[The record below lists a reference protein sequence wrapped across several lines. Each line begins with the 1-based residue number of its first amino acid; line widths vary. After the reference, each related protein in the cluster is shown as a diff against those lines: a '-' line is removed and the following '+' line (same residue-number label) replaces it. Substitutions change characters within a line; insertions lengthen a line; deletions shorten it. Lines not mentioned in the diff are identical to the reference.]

1 MTRNNLLPPRHGDKI
16 NRETHEPREIFLP
29 RLVQRGEGRG
39 EELKSIS
46 CRAAIQTVVSSVEIM
61 SLETTLTDTVNR
73 LRQGRFPNEQAIS
86 QGIVLRV
93 LQELGWDTWD
103 TTIVWPE
110 FKTGEGRVDFALCH
124 PSSQPA
130 DFIEVKQPGKAEES
144 VRQALEY
151 AFHKGVPFVVLTDG
165 RTWSF
170 YLPAEQG
177 SYEDRRVYKL
187 DLYERSPA
195 EASDIL
201 RRYLEYSRVASG
213 EALETARK
221 EYRSR
226 NRRSQ
231 AKATIPEAWREL
243 IEKGNEDLVDLVAN
257 TVESK
262 IGVRPDND
270 EVAEFLAGLGKSI
283 IVEAAQREIP
293 QPARIPIRSTVPT
306 TGVEPTRR
314 GKLILLGKSHNYQNA
329 KDAMV
334 VVLRELAKNNSS
346 FLERCSQHSDAQGR
360 KRRYIARSLEE
371 LYPDREDLREMHE
384 ALPDG
389 WFVATNL
396 NNVLKKTIIKLAT
409 EVAGLTFGKDVIVE
423 F

>member
-1 MTRNNLLPPRHGDKI
+1 
-16 NRETHEPREIFLP
+16 
-29 RLVQRGEGRG
+29 
-39 EELKSIS
+39 
-46 CRAAIQTVVSSVEIM
+46 M
-61 SLETTLTDTVNR
+61 SLETTISDITTR

-86 QGIVLRV
+86 QGVVLRV

-110 FKTGEGRVDFALCH
+110 YKTGEGRVDFALCH
-124 PSSQPA
+124 PPSKPA

-151 AFHKGVPFVVLTDG
+151 AFHTGVPFVVLTDG

-187 DLYERSPA
+187 DLYERPPDEAA
-195 EASDIL
+195 EIL
-201 RRYLEYSRVASG
+201 RRYLERSRVESG

-221 EYRSR
+221 EYRNR

-231 AKATIPEAWREL
+231 AKAAIPEAWREL
-243 IEKGNEDLVDLVAN
+243 VEKGDEDLVDLVASA
-257 TVESK
+257 VESK
-262 IGVRPDND
+262 TGVRPDND
-270 EVAEFLAGLGKSI
+270 EVAEFLAGLGKTI
-283 IVEAAQREIP
+283 IVEAAQRNIS
-293 QPARIPIRSTVPT
+293 QPERVSTRPITTPAISASTRS
-306 TGVEPTRR
+306 
-314 GKLILLGKSHNYQNA
+314 GKLVLLGKSHVYHNA

-334 VVLRELAKNNSS
+334 IVLRELAKSDVS
-346 FLERCSQHSDAQGR
+346 FLEKCSQHPDAQGR
-360 KRRYIARSLEE
+360 KRRYIARSPEE
-371 LYPDREDLREMHE
+371 LYPDREDLREMRE
-384 ALPDG
+384 TLPGG

-423 F
+423 L

>member
-1 MTRNNLLPPRHGDKI
+1 
-16 NRETHEPREIFLP
+16 
-29 RLVQRGEGRG
+29 
-39 EELKSIS
+39 
-46 CRAAIQTVVSSVEIM
+46 M
-61 SLETTLTDTVNR
+61 SLENTLTDIVNR

-124 PSSQPA
+124 PPSKPA

-151 AFHKGVPFVVLTDG
+151 AFHTGVPFVVLTDG

-177 SYEDRRVYKL
+177 SYEDRRVHKL

-195 EASDIL
+195 EASEIL
-201 RRYLEYSRVASG
+201 RRYLERSRVESG

-231 AKATIPEAWREL
+231 AKAAIPEAWREL
-243 IEKGNEDLVDLVAN
+243 VQKGDEDLVDLVAN
-257 TVESK
+257 AVESK

-270 EVAEFLAGLGKSI
+270 EVAEFLASLGKPI

-293 QPARIPIRSTVPT
+293 QPTRVPT
-306 TGVEPTRR
+306 RTPVATTNSESTRS
-314 GKLILLGKSHNYQNA
+314 GKLIVLGKSHNYHNA
-329 KDAMV
+329 KEAMV
-334 VVLRELAKNNSS
+334 IVLRELAKNNPS
-346 FLERCSQHSDAQGR
+346 FLERCSQHPDAQGR
-360 KRRYIARSLEE
+360 KRRYIARSPEE
-371 LYPDREDLREMHE
+371 LYPDREDLREMRE
-384 ALPDG
+384 TLPDG